1 MNRYPLWRYILLA
14 ILIILGIIYAL
25 PNLYGEDYAVQ
36 VQPKGAAPM
45 TPQLGNNITSALTSA
60 NIVYRA
66 IERQPFEYL
75 VRFRDSENQLKAQ
88 DTLQAALGTDYT
100 VALNL
105 ADKTPKWLLAL
116 GAKPMKLGLD
126 LRGGIH
132 FLIEI
137 DNEGMLKEQQAND
150 MHSMSNTLR
159 DKQIR
164 YSGTLLGAL
173 GEVLIQFRDAQ
184 SRDDAATLL
193 RKEYPDYQFTNT
205 GTGYGLSAV
214 LTQDAKTKLEQ
225 YSISQNISILNNRV
239 NELGVAEPVIQQQ
252 GKNQIS
258 VDLPGVQDTARAKE
272 IIGKVAIVRFQL
284 VDTAH
289 DATLAATSGIVPVGS
304 TLYTFKNPNTGQNEP
319 VLLKDQIVMH
329 GSSILHATAATDENG
344 RPAVSVR
351 AGGSEVPFFNRITR
365 ENINKPMATVYV
377 ETQTTKK
384 MGADGQ
390 LTTESRQVPTIIN
403 IANINNALGA
413 QFQIMGLGSQRE
425 AQDLALQLR
434 SGAYSANLSF
444 VQERLI
450 GPSLGKENIRQ
461 GINSM
466 VVALTIVILFMAFY
480 YHLFGLFADLAL
492 LLNTIFIVAVMSL
505 LGATLTLPGI
515 AGMVLT
521 IGMAVDANVLI
532 DERIREELRNGM
544 SPQASIFSGYERAFG
559 TIVDSNV
566 TTLIVA
572 VILFALGTGPVQSFA
587 ITLSIGILSSMV
599 TAVFFTRA
607 LVNLTYGWRN
617 VRTLSIG
624 MKQSVERRV

>member
-14 ILIILGIIYAL
+14 VLIILGVLYAL
-25 PNLYGEDYAVQ
+25 PNLYGEDYAIQ
-36 VQPKGAAPM
+36 VQPQLKGSATMPA
-45 TPQLGNNITSALTSA
+45 QLGDQIVNALTA
-60 NIVYRA
+60 QQITYRS
-66 IERQPFEYL
+66 IERQPYSYL
-75 VRFRDSENQLKAQ
+75 IRFKDADSQLKAQ
-88 DTLQAALGTDYT
+88 DILQATLGTDYT

-105 ADKTPKWLLAL
+105 ADKTPKWLLDI

-132 FLIEI
+132 FLLEVEI
-137 DNEGMLKEQQAND
+137 DSMLKDQLVND
-150 MHSMSNTLR
+150 THSMGNTLR

-164 YSGTLLGAL
+164 YSNLTPGPQG
-173 GEVLIQFRDAQ
+173 GIVIEFRDPQ
-184 SRDDAATLL
+184 SVDAAKAALQ
-193 RKEYPDYQFTNT
+193 KEYPDYQFSTLAQ
-205 GTGYGLSAV
+205 GYGLTAALTREAQTRLAEYAV
-214 LTQDAKTKLEQ
+214 
-225 YSISQNISILNNRV
+225 SQNISILNNRV

-258 VDLPGVQDTARAKE
+258 VDLPGIQDTARAKA
-272 IIGKVAIVRFQL
+272 IIGKVATVRFQL
-284 VDTAH
+284 VDTEH
-289 DATLAATSGIVPVGS
+289 DAAQASSTGIVPMGS
-304 TLYTFKNPNTGQNEP
+304 SLYTFQGQP
-319 VLLKDQIVMH
+319 VLLKDQIVLH
-329 GSSILHATAATDENG
+329 GSSILHATASTDENG

-351 AGGSEVPFFNRITR
+351 AGGGEVPFFNRITR
-365 ENINKPMATVYV
+365 TNINKPMATVYV
-377 ETQTTKK
+377 ETQTVKK
-384 MGADGQ
+384 MVDGQ
-390 LTTESRQVPTIIN
+390 MTSQNRQ
-403 IANINNALGA
+403 IANIINVANINSALGA

-434 SGAYSANLSF
+434 SGAYSANLTF

-450 GPSLGKENIRQ
+450 GPSLGKANIRQ

-466 VVALTIVILFMAFY
+466 VVAMAVVILFMMFY
-480 YHLFGLFADLAL
+480 YHLFGIFADLAL
-492 LLNTIFIVAVMSL
+492 LLNTVFIVAVMSL

-544 SPQASIFSGYERAFG
+544 SPQASIAAGYGRAFS

-617 VRTLSIG
+617 VKKLSIG
-624 MKQSVERRV
+624 IKLPASKEVRS

>member
-14 ILIILGIIYAL
+14 VLIILGILYAL

-36 VQPKGAAPM
+36 VQLKSGTQPTA
-45 TPQLGNNITSALTSA
+45 QLNSQITEALKTAQIPYKSITTQA
-60 NIVYRA
+60 YA
-66 IERQPFEYL
+66 YL
-75 VRFRDSENQLKAQ
+75 IRFSEAENQLKAQ
-88 DTLQAALGTDYT
+88 DVLQATLGPDFT

-105 ADKTPKWLLAL
+105 ADKTPQWLLDI

-132 FLIEI
+132 FLIEV
-137 DNEGMLKEQQAND
+137 DTATMMKDQQSSDLHNMAG
-150 MHSMSNTLR
+150 TLR

-164 YSGTLLGAL
+164 YSGLTLDPANNIA
-173 GEVLIQFRDAQ
+173 IQFRDAAT
-184 SRDDAATLL
+184 RDAAIQAL
-193 RKEYPDYQFTNT
+193 KKDYPDYQIK
-205 GTGYGLSAV
+205 SA
-214 LTQDAKTKLEQ
+214 EQ
-225 YSISQNISILNNRV
+225 GFEVNAAITPQALIRANEYAISQNITILNNRV

-258 VDLPGVQDTARAKE
+258 VDLPGIQDTARAKS
-272 IIGKVAIVRFQL
+272 IIGKVATVRFQL
-284 VDTAH
+284 VDVEH
-289 DATLAATSGIVPVGS
+289 DAVTASKTGTVPIGSG
-304 TLYTFKNPNTGQNEP
+304 LYKFEGQP
-319 VLLKDQIVMH
+319 YLLKDQIVLH

-344 RPAVSVR
+344 RPAVSIR
-351 AGGSEVPFFNRITR
+351 AGGSEVGSFNRVTR
-365 ENINKPMATVYV
+365 ANINKPMATVYV
-377 ETQTTKK
+377 ETQVVKK
-384 MGADGQ
+384 MVNGEMVSQ
-390 LTTESRQVPTIIN
+390 PRQVATIIN
-403 IANINNALGA
+403 IANINSALGA
-413 QFQIMGLGSQRE
+413 QFQIMGLSSPRE

-434 SGAYSANLSF
+434 SGAYSAPLAF

-466 VVALTIVILFMAFY
+466 VVALAVVVVFMALY
-480 YHLFGLFADLAL
+480 YHLFGIFADLAL
-492 LLNTIFIVAVMSL
+492 VLNTIFIVAVMSL

-532 DERIREELRNGM
+532 NERIREELRNGM
-544 SPQASIFSGYERAFG
+544 SPQASIHAGYERAFN

-587 ITLSIGILSSMV
+587 ITLSIGIISSMI

-607 LVNLTYGWRN
+607 LVNLTYGWRS
-617 VRTLSIG
+617 VKKLSIG
-624 MKQSVERRV
+624 IRLPSRKELRS

>member
-14 ILIILGIIYAL
+14 VLIILGVLYAL
-25 PNLYGEDYAVQ
+25 PNLYGEDYAIQ
-36 VQPKGAAPM
+36 VQPQLKGSATMPA
-45 TPQLGNNITSALTSA
+45 QLGDQIVNALTA
-60 NIVYRA
+60 QQITYRS
-66 IERQPFEYL
+66 IERQPYSYL
-75 VRFRDSENQLKAQ
+75 IRFKDADSQLKAQ
-88 DTLQAALGTDYT
+88 DILQATLGTDYT

-105 ADKTPKWLLAL
+105 ADKTPKWLLDI

-132 FLIEI
+132 FLLEVEI
-137 DNEGMLKEQQAND
+137 DSMLKDQLVND
-150 MHSMSNTLR
+150 THSMGNTLR

-164 YSGTLLGAL
+164 YSNLTPGPQG
-173 GEVLIQFRDAQ
+173 GIVIEFRDPQ
-184 SRDDAATLL
+184 SVDAAKAALQ
-193 RKEYPDYQFTNT
+193 KEYPDYQFSTLAQ
-205 GTGYGLSAV
+205 GYGLTAALTREAQTRLAEYAV
-214 LTQDAKTKLEQ
+214 
-225 YSISQNISILNNRV
+225 SQNISILNNRV

-258 VDLPGVQDTARAKE
+258 VDLPGIQDTARAKA
-272 IIGKVAIVRFQL
+272 IIGKVATVRFQF
-284 VDTAH
+284 VDTEH
-289 DATLAATSGIVPVGS
+289 DAAQASSTGIVPMGS
-304 TLYTFKNPNTGQNEP
+304 SLYTFQGQP
-319 VLLKDQIVMH
+319 VLLKDQIVLH
-329 GSSILHATAATDENG
+329 GSSILHATASTDENG

-351 AGGSEVPFFNRITR
+351 AGGGEVPFFNRITR
-365 ENINKPMATVYV
+365 TNINKPMATVYV
-377 ETQTTKK
+377 ETQTVKK
-384 MGADGQ
+384 MVDGQ
-390 LTTESRQVPTIIN
+390 MTSQNRQ
-403 IANINNALGA
+403 IANIINVANINSALGA

-434 SGAYSANLSF
+434 SGAYSANLTF

-450 GPSLGKENIRQ
+450 GPSLGKANIRQ

-466 VVALTIVILFMAFY
+466 VVAMAVVILFMMFY
-480 YHLFGLFADLAL
+480 YHLFGIFADLAL
-492 LLNTIFIVAVMSL
+492 LLNTVFIVAVMSL

-544 SPQASIFSGYERAFG
+544 SPQASIAAGYGRAFS

-617 VRTLSIG
+617 VKKLSIG
-624 MKQSVERRV
+624 IKLPASKEVRS

>member
-14 ILIILGIIYAL
+14 VLIILGVLYAL
-25 PNLYGEDYAVQ
+25 PNLYGEDYAIQ
-36 VQPKGAAPM
+36 VQPKGSAMM
-45 TPQLGNNITSALTSA
+45 TPQLSDQITGALKDQQIAYHS
-60 NIVYRA
+60 
-66 IERQPFEYL
+66 IEHQQYSYL
-75 VRFRDSENQLKAQ
+75 IRFKDSDSQLKAQ
-88 DTLQAALGTDYT
+88 DILQGTLGPDYT

-105 ADKTPKWLLAL
+105 ADKTPKWLLAI

-132 FLIEI
+132 FLIELET
-137 DNEGMLKEQQAND
+137 DSMFKDRAASD
-150 MHSMSNTLR
+150 MHNMANTLR

-164 YSGTLLGAL
+164 YSGLTIGPQ
-173 GEVLIQFRDAQ
+173 GEVLIQFRDTQ
-184 SRDDAATLL
+184 SRDAAVQALQ
-193 RKEYPDYQFTNT
+193 KEYPDYQFANSQDNSI
-205 GTGYGLSAV
+205 SA
-214 LTQDAKTKLEQ
+214 TMTKDAQTKQAE
-225 YSISQNISILNNRV
+225 YAVSQNITILNNRV

-258 VDLPGVQDTARAKE
+258 VDLPGIQDTARAKA
-272 IIGKVAIVRFQL
+272 IIGKVATVRFQL
-284 VDTAH
+284 VDTEH
-289 DATLAATSGIVPVGS
+289 DPALASSSGVVPVGS
-304 TLYTFKNPNTGQNEP
+304 TLYTYENRPI
-319 VLLKDQIVMH
+319 LLKDQIVLH
-329 GSSILHATAATDENG
+329 GTSILHASVANDENG

-365 ENINKPMATVYV
+365 ENVNKPMATVYV
-377 ETQTTKK
+377 ETQTVKK
-384 MGADGQ
+384 LVNGQ
-390 LTTESRQVPTIIN
+390 ITTQNRQIATIIN
-403 IANINNALGA
+403 VANINNALGT
-413 QFQIMGLGSQRE
+413 QFQIMGLGSQRD

-434 SGAYSANLSF
+434 SGAYSANLTF

-466 VVALTIVILFMAFY
+466 VIAMAIVVLFMALY
-480 YHLFGLFADLAL
+480 YHVFGLFADLAL
-492 LLNTIFIVAVMSL
+492 VLNTIFIVAVMSL

-544 SPQASIFSGYERAFG
+544 SPQASIYAGYERAFS

-572 VILFALGTGPVQSFA
+572 IILFALGTGQVQSFA
-587 ITLSIGILSSMV
+587 ITLTIGILSSMI

-607 LVNLTYGWRN
+607 LANLTYGWRN
-617 VRTLSIG
+617 VKKLSIG
-624 MKQSVERRV
+624 IKLPVRKELRS

>member
-14 ILIILGIIYAL
+14 VLIVLGVLYAL

-36 VQPKGAAPM
+36 VQAKGSGTP
-45 TPQLGNNITSALTSA
+45 TPQLSSQISAALQAQQIPYKLITQQSYA
-60 NIVYRA
+60 
-66 IERQPFEYL
+66 YL
-75 VRFRDSENQLKAQ
+75 IRFKDADGQLKAQ
-88 DTLQAALGTDYT
+88 DTLQAALGPDYT

-105 ADKTPKWLLAL
+105 AERTPAWLLAI

-132 FLIEI
+132 FLLQI
-137 DNEGMLKEQQAND
+137 DTDQMFKDQRDSD
-150 MHSMSNTLR
+150 MHNMGNSLR
-159 DKQIR
+159 DQQIR
-164 YSGTLLGAL
+164 YAGLMTNSL
-173 GEVLIQFRDAQ
+173 GEILLQFRDAD
-184 SRDDAATLL
+184 SRDAALKAL
-193 RKEYPDYQFTNT
+193 QKDYPDYQFSPAPQ
-205 GTGYGLSAV
+205 GYNISAV
-214 LTQDAKTKLEQ
+214 LSKSAEVRLAE
-225 YSISQNISILNNRV
+225 YAVSQNIGILNNKV

-258 VDLPGVQDTARAKE
+258 VDLPGIQDTAHAKS
-272 IIGKVAIVRFQL
+272 IIGKVATVRFQL
-284 VDTAH
+284 QDTEH
-289 DATLAATSGIVPVGS
+289 DAALAASSGIVPMGS
-304 TLYTFKNPNTGQNEP
+304 SLYMFDGQP
-319 VLLKDQIVMH
+319 YLLKDQVVLH

-351 AGGSEVPFFNRITR
+351 AGGSEVPLFNRVTR
-365 ENINKPMATVYV
+365 ANINKPMATVYV
-377 ETQTTKK
+377 ETQTVKK
-384 MGADGQ
+384 MADGQ
-390 LTTESRQVPTIIN
+390 ITSQNRQVATIIN
-403 IANINNALGA
+403 IANINSALGA

-434 SGAYSANLSF
+434 SGAYSAPISF

-461 GINSM
+461 GIRSM
-466 VVALTIVILFMAFY
+466 VTAMTLVVLFMAFY
-480 YHLFGLFADLAL
+480 YRLFGIFADLAL
-492 LLNTIFIVAVMSL
+492 VLNTIFIVAVMSL

-532 DERIREELRNGM
+532 DERIREELRNGV
-544 SPQASIFSGYERAFG
+544 SPQASIFAGYERAFT

-587 ITLSIGILSSMV
+587 ITLSIGILSSMI

-607 LVNLTYGWRN
+607 LVNLTYGGRS
-617 VRTLSIG
+617 VKTLSIG
-624 MKQSVERRV
+624 IKIPAQQSQQNRMTS